1 MNKVIA
7 ISNVKLRYVFV
18 SKSIVQ
24 KICQRFYFFVLKTC
38 WNFRTD
44 LQTVQQLNLRM
55 MGYFDSKNLLLAS
68 KEIENLVVNNREETS
83 CSQERDN

>member
-7 ISNVKLRYVFV
+7 V

-24 KICQRFYFFVLKTC
+24 KICQSFYFFVLKTR

-44 LQTVQQLNLRM
+44 LQTVQQLNLRTI
-55 MGYFDSKNLLLAS
+55 GYFDSKKLLLAL
-68 KEIENLVVNNREETS
+68 KEIENLVVNNREENS
-83 CSQERDN
+83 CNQELNN

>member
-1 MNKVIA
+1 M
-7 ISNVKLRYVFV
+7 

-24 KICQRFYFFVLKTC
+24 KICQRFYFFVLKTRL
-38 WNFRTD
+38 NFRTD

-55 MGYFDSKNLLLAS
+55 MGYFDSKKLLLAS

-83 CSQERDN
+83 CNQERNN